1 MLTVRATL
9 FTVVAVAPEYSVV
22 TSVPLSDTH
31 NGEPGALLVPGDA
44 DRPQALTRSG
54 SVSGAWPGWL
64 DTMLI
69 WVYPHPEQ
77 PGAAEAPEAA
87 SVIATRAPAVT
98 AAAAGQRRLP
108 RPRGRLRTR

>member
-1 MLTVRATL
+1 L

-22 TSVPLSDTH
+22 TSVPLSETH
-31 NGEPGALLVPGDA
+31 KGEPGALLVPGDA

-77 PGAAEAPEAA
+77 AGAAEAPEAA
-87 SVIATRAPAVT
+87 RVVAASAPAVS
-98 AAAAGQRRLP
+98 AAAAGQKRLL
-108 RPRGRLRTR
+108 RPRGRLRTRW